1 MRRHIDRESF
11 IVALITLGLFVIAL
25 FTKGLTHD
33 LFLEAGVFLVSVK
46 IIVMAYRNNLAIGH
60 LDEKLD
66 TILAVIAKK
75 KDNIANSQHGAEE
88 RSNPNK

>member
-1 MRRHIDRESF
+1 
-11 IVALITLGLFVIAL
+11 
-25 FTKGLTHD
+25 
-33 LFLEAGVFLVSVK
+33 VFPVSVK

-66 TILAVIAKK
+66 TILAVLAKK
-75 KDNIANSQHGAEE
+75 KENSANSQHGAEE